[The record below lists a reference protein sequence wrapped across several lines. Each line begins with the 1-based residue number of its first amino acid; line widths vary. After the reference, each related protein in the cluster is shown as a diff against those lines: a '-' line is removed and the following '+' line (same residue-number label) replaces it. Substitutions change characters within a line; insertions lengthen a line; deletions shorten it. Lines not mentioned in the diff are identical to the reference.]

1 MVDEDRNEPEEE
13 MAESKDEQYEE
24 IDPKD
29 ISRCVM
35 VGLMMM
41 MKTGRCEGR
50 QNILFEIFSSL
61 KVLRVL

>member
-41 MKTGRCEGR
+41 LITFSAILLTSGSFAKQEGT
-50 QNILFEIFSSL
+50 
-61 KVLRVL
+61 

>member
-1 MVDEDRNEPEEE
+1 MRVQLWGLPRRPRANFNETLAELRSAPPEE

-24 IDPKD
+24 IDPRD

-35 VGLMMM
+35 VGWMM

-50 QNILFEIFSSL
+50 
-61 KVLRVL
+61 